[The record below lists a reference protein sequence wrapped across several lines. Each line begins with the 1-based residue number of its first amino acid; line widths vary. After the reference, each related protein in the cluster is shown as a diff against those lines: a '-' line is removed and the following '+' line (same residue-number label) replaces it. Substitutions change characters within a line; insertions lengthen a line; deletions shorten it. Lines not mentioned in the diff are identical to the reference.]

1 MNKNRNAFLGE
12 LLFVNSLYGQYY
24 GRTARAYICIYVLCA
39 LLGHTAAMGAKER
52 S

>member
-24 GRTARAYICIYVLCA
+24 GRSARAYVCIYVPCA
-39 LLGHTAAMGAKER
+39 LGPAAAVGAKER